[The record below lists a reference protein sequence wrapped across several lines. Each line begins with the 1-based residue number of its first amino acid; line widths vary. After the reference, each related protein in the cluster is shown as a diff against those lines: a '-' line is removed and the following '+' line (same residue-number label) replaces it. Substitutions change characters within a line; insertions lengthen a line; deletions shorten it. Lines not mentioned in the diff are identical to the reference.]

1 VEAAG
6 IEPAS
11 VIEQK
16 EKVATT
22 YVNCPSCCA
31 AVALHFGV
39 SGCLESSAIDKRI
52 STLIGAWDRLPE
64 NIRLA
69 IAELCRI

>member
-1 VEAAG
+1 MEAEG

-16 EKVATT
+16 ENLATT
-22 YVNCPSCCA
+22 YVKCPSCCA
-31 AVALHFGV
+31 AVALHLGV
-39 SGCLESSAIDKRI
+39 SGCLESSAIDKKI
-52 STLIGAWDRLPE
+52 STLIDSWDRLPE

-69 IAELCRI
+69 IAELCRV